1 MSNAKPKGKPGPK
14 AERLL
19 LSGDWE
25 KLVGEAL
32 TKKRPE
38 SGWPAAKSKKKAG
51 KK

>member
-1 MSNAKPKGKPGPK
+1 MKKQHASTGPEP
-14 AERLL
+14 ERLKL
-19 LSGDWE
+19 TGDWE

-38 SGWPAAKSKKKAG
+38 SGWPGTRGKKKAG